1 MFFINLFYMI
11 QTLNIEKE
19 ALACDQAIATVLQE
33 IEVLTLQNEIKV
45 LKVIHGYG
53 SSGTGGKIKKE
64 LSLCLQNLVRQNK
77 VKYFVQNEKFTPL
90 KKEYSYYTKLYP
102 SLILESD
109 LQNQNPG
116 ITLIFLNN

>member
-1 MFFINLFYMI
+1 MI

-19 ALACDQAIATVLQE
+19 ALACDQAVALVEQE
-33 IEVLTLQNEIKV
+33 IEVLNLQKEIKI

-53 SSGTGGKIKKE
+53 SSGTGGKIKQE
-64 LSLCLQNLVRQNK
+64 LSLFLQDFVKKNK
-77 VKYFVQNEKFTPL
+77 IKYFIQNEKFTPA
-90 KKEYSYYTKLYP
+90 KKEYSFYTKLYP
-102 SLILESD
+102 QLILESD